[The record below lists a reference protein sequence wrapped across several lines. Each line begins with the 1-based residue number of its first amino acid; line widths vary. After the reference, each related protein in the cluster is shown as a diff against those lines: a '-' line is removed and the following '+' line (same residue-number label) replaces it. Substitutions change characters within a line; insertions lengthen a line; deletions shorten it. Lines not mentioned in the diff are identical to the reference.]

1 MFDHIRQLVETGV
14 DSLKIEGRMK
24 SSYYAAVV
32 TRAYR
37 KAIDVA
43 TGASAADL
51 ASYRDELFKVSHR
64 EFSTG
69 FYFGDPAAVRP
80 NEREYVRSH
89 LFLGTVGE
97 EVESGVF
104 GLDVKNTITA
114 GESIEYIG
122 PDVLYL
128 EDTGFELLDGSFL
141 PIAKADHGKKSYIR
155 TVQPVRP
162 GYLMRKR
169 LS

>member
-1 MFDHIRQLVETGV
+1 MFDHVRRLLEAGV

-24 SSYYAAVV
+24 SVYYAAVV

-51 ASYRDELFKVSHR
+51 APYRDELFKVSHR

-69 FYFGDPAAVRP
+69 FYFGDPAALRP
-80 NEREYVRSH
+80 NAAEYVRSH

-104 GLDVKNTITA
+104 CLDVKNTITA
-114 GESIEYIG
+114 GEPVEYIG
-122 PDVLYL
+122 PDILYL
-128 EDTGFELLDGSFL
+128 EDTGFELLDGSL
-141 PIAKADHGKKSYIR
+141 SPIAKADHGKKSYIR
-155 TVQPVRP
+155 TAQPIRP

-169 LS
+169 LP